1 MVKLKDIARET
12 GLTISTVSK
21 ALNHSPEI
29 STMTTELVWEKAR
42 EMGYFS
48 RRVVDRRTK
57 LVGVLLPEV
66 RSHYYAEMMHTL
78 SRELQQEGYTMATI
92 LTNQYDEDVQPYLSR
107 LPQYDMDGL
116 IVCCDYGFTAENY
129 RALAN
134 GSVPTVLITGGIAP
148 CFLDTVSIGGGVREM
163 IDHLVT
169 LGHRKIGYLGEE
181 HTEGLYHSVRGLL
194 TEHGIKPV
202 SAWMKQGRE
211 RFEQG
216 GYLRAMELLREKE
229 LPTAVVTGYDQMAY
243 GAMRAFAEHGIR
255 VPEDISVVGH
265 ACALPDASCP
275 VSLTTIMKPVDQ
287 MGVVAVR
294 MLKDAIENPGTHIIQ
309 NVTLQCRLVVRNS
322 TCPPNKER

>member
-21 ALNHSPEI
+21 ALNRSPEI
-29 STMTTELVWEKAR
+29 STMTTELVWEKAK

-66 RSHYYAEMMHTL
+66 RSHYYAEMMHAL
-78 SRELQQEGYTMATI
+78 SRELQREGYTMATI
-92 LTNQYDEDVQPYLSR
+92 LTNQYDEDVQPYLAR

-116 IVCCDYGFTAENY
+116 IVCCDHGFTAENY
-129 RALAN
+129 RALAT
-134 GSVPTVLITGGIAP
+134 GPVPTVLIASGNAP
-148 CFLDTVSIGGGVREM
+148 CFLDTVSLGGGMREM
-163 IDHLVT
+163 IDHLVG

-181 HTEGLYHSVRGLL
+181 NTEVLYHNIRSLL
-194 TEHGIKPV
+194 PEYGIEPV
-202 SAWMKQGRE
+202 SGWMKQGRE

-216 GYLRAMELLREKE
+216 GYLRAMELLKEKE

-265 ACALPDASCP
+265 SCALPDESCP
-275 VSLTTIMKPVDQ
+275 MSLTTVMKPVAQ
-287 MGVVAVR
+287 MSVTAVR
-294 MLKDAIENPGTHIIQ
+294 ILKDAMENPKTHIIR
-309 NVTLQCRLVVRNS
+309 NVALQSRLVVRNS
-322 TCPPNKER
+322 TCPPREK